1 MIKFYSGQFV
11 ENWTLYVRDSFI
23 RLYYDK
29 FDITLPYV
37 TDEYPEFEIVGEEY
51 NEKIIFKTSKYWLQ
65 IIYELDYT
73 VRLEL
78 IDIGLDKAIMTIH
91 SIPMILANGLK
102 DIGQNRIPA
111 DGLQLIYDPFAPRDY
126 SDSGYSDDDRA
137 NFSDT
142 SY

>member
-11 ENWTLYVRDSFI
+11 EKWTLYVRDSFI
-23 RLYYDK
+23 RLYYDN

-37 TDEYPEFEIVGEEY
+37 KDEYPEFEIVGEEY
-51 NEKIIFKTSKYWLQ
+51 DEKLIFKTPKYWLQ
-65 IIYELDYT
+65 IIYELNYT
-73 VRLEL
+73 IRLEL
-78 IDIGLDKAIMTIH
+78 IDVGFDKVIVTIH
-91 SIPMILANGLK
+91 SIPTILAAGLK
-102 DIGQNRIPA
+102 QIGQGQVPTH
-111 DGLQLIYDPFAPRDY
+111 GLQLIYDPFAPRDY